1 VIVVFGI
8 LTGVFFAAACIGWS
22 LVITGNRLLE
32 AAEAR
37 AKDWEQ
43 RAGEAAR
50 DTLAASLYSRVALPV
65 PTAVPDVAYDY
76 DDTGLVRAE
85 RPPSSL

>member
-1 VIVVFGI
+1 VIVFFGI
-8 LTGVFFAAACIGWS
+8 LTGVFFAAACVGWS
-22 LVITGNRLLE
+22 LVITGNRLL
-32 AAEAR
+32 ADAEQR

-50 DTLAASLYSRVALPV
+50 DTLAASLYSRVALPA
-65 PTAVPDVAYDY
+65 PTTAPDVAYDY
-76 DDTGLVRAE
+76 DDTGLVRTV

>member
-1 VIVVFGI
+1 
-8 LTGVFFAAACIGWS
+8 VFFAAACIGWS

-65 PTAVPDVAYDY
+65 PTAVPVLKLQDF
-76 DDTGLVRAE
+76 VRFTADL
-85 RPPSSL
+85 RDAGRRARG